1 MTLRPNLGPA
11 RDGGTQFLPPSQAP
25 APVLPS
31 RNGEVGEG
39 KWSQMPEGSE
49 RREEFKKSM
58 SMTGGGRERTQ
69 TREQGKDSEKAEGT
83 RGGRRLRKGEL
94 SRAGKG
100 R

>member
-11 RDGGTQFLPPSQAP
+11 RDGATQFLPPSQSP

-39 KWSQMPEGSE
+39 KWSQMPEDSE

-58 SMTGGGRERTQ
+58 SMTGGGREM
-69 TREQGKDSEKAEGT
+69 TRAREEGKDSEKGEGT
-83 RGGRRLRKGEL
+83 RGGRMLRKGEL
-94 SRAGKG
+94 S
-100 R
+100 